1 MKTIR
6 EAKVGKSTLRL
17 VQTPKGYSGIVIVDG
32 KRMALEEGDDADD
45 VWRRIHDAA
54 ARSNPH
60 FVGYD
65 GARSRFLHFFPKG
78 FQGDDYAGH
87 ERAYKLKAKAKLD
100 EAAPLAEATKGSGF
114 GEAVLSAYRATNLL
128 SPFEKTRLQPLLRS
142 PEADDFIQAAAAFT
156 IGDTKAGLGAMAA
169 ILKRH
174 DNAKWTVV
182 TYLPFLWKP
191 EEHVFLKPTMIT
203 AFAERVGH
211 AFAHVYKPE
220 LDIAVYESLIDM
232 ARTAKEKIADMGPRD
247 MIDVQSFMWT
257 AVEYTEEDK
266 AEIDV

>member
-1 MKTIR
+1 MLKTIR
-6 EAKVGKSTLRL
+6 EATVGKATLRL
-17 VQTPKGYSGIVIVDG
+17 VQTQKGYSGVVFLDG
-32 KRMALEEGDDADD
+32 KRKALEEGDDADD

-60 FVGYD
+60 FFGYD
-65 GARSRFLHFFPKG
+65 GARARFLHFFPQG
-78 FQGDDYAGH
+78 FEGADYAGH

-114 GEAVLSAYRATNLL
+114 GDAVLSAYRATNLL
-128 SPFEKTRLQPLLRS
+128 SLFEKTRLQPLLRS
-142 PEADDFIQAAAAFT
+142 PEADEFIQAAAAFT
-156 IGDTKAGLGAMAA
+156 NGDTRRGLGAMAA

-191 EEHVFLKPTMIT
+191 EAHVFLKPTMII

-211 AFAHVYKPE
+211 SFAHTYKPE
-220 LDIAVYESLIDM
+220 LDVAVYDSLLDL
-232 ARTAKEKIADMGPRD
+232 ARTTKDKIADLGPRD
-247 MIDVQSFMWT
+247 MIDIQSFMWT

-266 AEIDV
+266 ADYA

>member
-1 MKTIR
+1 MKTVR
-6 EAKVGKSTLRL
+6 ETKVGKATLRL
-17 VQTPKGYSGIVIVDG
+17 VQTPRGYSGIVLLDG
-32 KRMALEEGDDADD
+32 QRAALEEGDDADD

-54 ARSNPH
+54 ARSHPL

-65 GARSRFLHFFPKG
+65 GARSRFLHFFARG
-78 FQGDDYAGH
+78 FEGADYSGH

-100 EAAPLAEATKGSGF
+100 DTAPLGEATNGTGF

-128 SPFEKTRLQPLLRS
+128 SPFEKTRLQPLLRGKD
-142 PEADDFIQAAAAFT
+142 ADDFIHAAAAFAN
-156 IGDTKAGLGAMAA
+156 GDTKRGLGAMAA
-169 ILKRH
+169 VLKRH

-211 AFAHVYKPE
+211 PLAHVYNPE
-220 LDIAVYESLIDM
+220 LDPAVYESLLDL
-232 ARTAKEKIADMGPRD
+232 AQTTKEKMADLGPRD

-266 AEIDV
+266 ADYQ

>member
-1 MKTIR
+1 MLKTIR
-6 EAKVGKSTLRL
+6 ETKVGKATVRL
-17 VQTPKGYSGIVIVDG
+17 VQTQTGYSGVVFLDG
-32 KRMALEEGDDADD
+32 KRKALEEGDGADD

-54 ARSNPH
+54 ARLNPH

-65 GARSRFLHFFPKG
+65 GARSRFLHFFPQG
-78 FQGDDYAGH
+78 FEGADYSGH
-87 ERAYKLKAKAKLD
+87 ERAYKLKAKSKLD
-100 EAAPLAEATKGSGF
+100 EAAPLCEAAKGHGF

-128 SPFEKTRLQPLLRS
+128 SPFEKTRLEPMLRG
-142 PEADDFIQAAAAFT
+142 PDADAFIQAAASFAN
-156 IGDTKAGLGAMAA
+156 GDVKGGLAAMTTV
-169 ILKRH
+169 LKPH

-182 TYLPFLWKP
+182 TYLPFLWRP

-211 AFAHVYKPE
+211 PFADAYKPE
-220 LDIAVYESLIDM
+220 LDPAVYESLLDL
-232 ARTAKEKIADMGPRD
+232 ARTTKEKIADLGPRD

-266 AEIDV
+266 ADYL

>member
-1 MKTIR
+1 MKTVR
-6 EAKVGKSTLRL
+6 EAKVGKATLRL
-17 VQTPKGYSGIVIVDG
+17 VQTPKGYSGIVLLDG
-32 KRMALEEGDDADD
+32 QRKALEEGDDADD
-45 VWRRIHDAA
+45 VWRRIQDAA

-65 GARSRFLHFFPKG
+65 GARSRFLHFFPQG
-78 FQGDDYAGH
+78 FEGADYSGH

-114 GEAVLSAYRATNLL
+114 GEAALSAYRATNLL

-142 PEADDFIQAAAAFT
+142 PEADDFIQAAAAFAS
-156 IGDTKAGLGAMAA
+156 GDTKRGLVAMAA
-169 ILKRH
+169 VLKRH

-211 AFAHVYKPE
+211 SFAHTYKPE
-220 LDIAVYESLIDM
+220 LDVAVYESLLDL
-232 ARTAKEKIADMGPRD
+232 ARTTREKIADLDPRD

-266 AEIDV
+266 ADYQ